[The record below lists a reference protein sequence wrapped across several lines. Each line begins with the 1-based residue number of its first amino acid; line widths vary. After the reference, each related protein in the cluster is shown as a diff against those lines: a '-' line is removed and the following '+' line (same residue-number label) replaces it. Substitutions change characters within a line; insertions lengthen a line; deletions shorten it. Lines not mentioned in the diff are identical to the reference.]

1 MTDVYA
7 NIGDAERAIQER
19 LAAVLELR
27 AADPQ
32 QRAIVDDY
40 LRDVDIAPA
49 ARALDVGCGTG
60 FVTRVL
66 AGMPTVASVTG
77 VDLSPVFVA
86 KARELAAAQEN
97 ADFQAADARAL
108 PFSDTDFDLVVFHT
122 TLTHV
127 PEPERA
133 LAEAFRVMRPG
144 GWVTV
149 CDGDYSTLSVANGDW
164 DPLQAC
170 IEAVKGAFIND
181 LWVTRRMPALLRAA
195 GFHLMKTRSH
205 GYLQVSHPDYIL
217 SLIDRGAE
225 ALAAANRIG
234 SELCHSLKAE
244 ARRRADADEFYG
256 FIGFVTFHA
265 SKPATS

>member
-7 NIGDAERAIQER
+7 NIGDADRAVQER

-40 LRDVDIAPA
+40 LRDVEIRPT

-60 FVTRVL
+60 FITRVL
-66 AGMPTVASVTG
+66 AGMSTVASVTG

-86 KARELAAAQEN
+86 KARELSAVQQN
-97 ADFQAADARAL
+97 ATFSEADARAL
-108 PFSDTDFDLVVFHT
+108 PFADAEFDLVVFHT

-127 PEPERA
+127 PQPERA
-133 LAEAFRVMRPG
+133 LAEAFRVLRPG

-149 CDGDYSTLSVANGDW
+149 CDGDYSTLSVANGEW

-170 IEAVKGAFIND
+170 IEALKTAFIND

-195 GFHLMKTRSH
+195 GFDLVKTKSH
-205 GYLQVSHPDYIL
+205 GYLQISHPDYVL
-217 SLIDRGAE
+217 SLIDRGAD

-234 SELCHSLKAE
+234 AELCHSLKAE
-244 ARRRADADEFYG
+244 ARRRADDHAFFG
-256 FIGFVTFHA
+256 FIGFATFHA
-265 SKPATS
+265 SKPAM